1 MPRRGLSQEIERW
14 EPEQPFSLD
23 GEMLLTCLRK
33 SRRGAAAGPS
43 CMTADHLFPILENEL
58 DSSLFVQAA
67 TSLAKGNIPEVIMEA
82 IRLGQMT
89 ALRKPDGGVRGIVV
103 GDIVRRL
110 VARTIAKQV
119 SKQATLL
126 PSSTPCQPKDASVCR
141 THSASDDGPRQS
153 SNRGPPGTQCWK
165 AS

>member
-14 EPEQPFSLD
+14 EPENLFSLD

-43 CMTADHLFPILENEL
+43 GMTADHLFPILENER

-67 TSLAKGNIPEVIMEA
+67 TSLARGNIPEVIMEA
-82 IRLGQMT
+82 IRFGQMT

-103 GDIVRRL
+103 GDIVRRTTDFGQFWCFRVLTDFGQTDL
-110 VARTIAKQV
+110 VFW
-119 SKQATLL
+119 
-126 PSSTPCQPKDASVCR
+126 PNFQPKKPKDPK
-141 THSASDDGPRQS
+141 THIQ
-153 SNRGPPGTQCWK
+153 T
-165 AS
+165 